1 MLRRSVFSDCSSFNV
16 VSNFLASGSSCRQTN
31 VATWTAT
38 DVCGNAT
45 NRSQTIILE
54 DTLAPVVTTAQG
66 NDATN
71 QCGTA
76 LSFTAPVFSD
86 CSSFNVVSNLIARV
100 RTPRTTKFAT
110 STSTYKCGNATNRSQ
125 TIIL

>member
-1 MLRRSVFSDCSSFNV
+1 MSPVVTAAHSLHDALPIWTALSFTAPVFSDCSSFNV
-16 VSNFLASGSSCRQTN
+16 VSNFLAGGTSCRQTN
-31 VATWTAT
+31 TATWTAT

-76 LSFTAPVFSD
+76 LSFTAPV
-86 CSSFNVVSNLIARV
+86 
-100 RTPRTTKFAT
+100 
-110 STSTYKCGNATNRSQ
+110 RSEG
-125 TIIL
+125 